1 MQKFSY
7 LNKVEIAKRT
17 CGAKMNLEKMNML
30 SQKIEGI
37 LGTVRTLKDENAKI
51 KRELSTA
58 KAELQDKT
66 LLLDTAKA
74 NLVDCKAALDARA
87 NQANAQQET
96 LNQQQAEIAA
106 LNDKTTMLGQQLIE
120 KDGCIES
127 LNSKVQELNSNID
140 MLNGQLNEKVELLS
154 SLNEQVSE
162 KIATVETLMQQLS
175 DKNAEIESLNVQ
187 LQAQNDEIAEAQEK
201 FNQLVATIESELGS
215 DFALDQGDAAQE
227 PQKDGTIEEPAEEI
241 QEDAEPIDAFEA
253 QEESTATTENVEE
266 ADENEETVEP
276 EEDTSVSQ
284 ETAEEDI
291 PTIEVHGADEKDNDL
306 FASKSEGSQTN
317 FFG

>member
-215 DFALDQGDAAQE
+215 DFALDQGETAKEIQE
-227 PQKDGTIEEPAEEI
+227 ESVEEPTEEV

-253 QEESTATTENVEE
+253 QEESTAATEE
-266 ADENEETVEP
+266 AEETVETEETVEP